1 MILTSM
7 VLSTALNSC
16 TSSMND
22 FSHDWEYTRLLE
34 DILANGEDAMDRT
47 GTGTRSVFGR
57 QMRFDLRKAFPALT
71 TKKLAWNAVISE
83 LVWFLE
89 GSGSNPRLA
98 TITHG
103 DKDKKTIWTP
113 NAEAGYWTPKAK
125 YPGDLGRVYGVQWR
139 KWKKTTIKDEGSYVV
154 EHLAGG
160 ETLLDAKV
168 LIQEIDQVANIIN
181 EIKTNPKSRRM
192 VLTAYNVGELDQ
204 MALPPCHM
212 FAQFH
217 VNSRDELSCQ
227 VYIRSNDMFLGAP
240 FNIASYAALVHM
252 MAHVTDKGVGDLI
265 ITIGDAHIYS
275 DHMDQVKEQI
285 ARQPFASPQLK
296 IKRQVESIDD
306 FKKEDFELVGYQSH
320 ESIKAKMAV

>member
-1 MILTSM
+1 MT
-7 VLSTALNSC
+7 
-16 TSSMND
+16 D
-22 FSHDWEYTRLLE
+22 FSHDFEYTNLLV
-34 DILANGEDAMDRT
+34 DILENGEDAMDRT

-71 TKKLAWNAVISE
+71 TKKLAWKAVLGE
-83 LVWFLE
+83 LLWFLE
-89 GSGSNPRLA
+89 GSRDNNRLA
-98 TITHG
+98 ELTHG
-103 DKDKKTIWTP
+103 DRSKKTIWTP
-113 NAEAGYWTPKAK
+113 NAEAPYWKDKAAFE
-125 YPGDLGRVYGVQWR
+125 GDLGRVYGVQWR
-139 KWKKTTIKDEGSYVV
+139 DWTKVTLKDERAEIVRHLDGSTTFLNASVHV
-154 EHLAGG
+154 GS
-160 ETLLDAKV
+160 
-168 LIQEIDQVANIIN
+168 IDQVANIIN

-217 VNSRDELSCQ
+217 VNGKDELSCQ

-252 MAHVTDKGVGDLI
+252 MAHVTGKGVGDLI

-285 ARQPFASPQLK
+285 ARKPFNSPQLQ
-296 IKRQVESIDD
+296 ITRQVESIDD
-306 FKKEDFELVGYQSH
+306 FKMTDFELVGYQSH

>member
-1 MILTSM
+1 MISKSLIFTAFSM
-7 VLSTALNSC
+7 T
-16 TSSMND
+16 D
-22 FSHDWEYTRLLE
+22 FSHDSTYT
-34 DILANGEDAMDRT
+34 DILIDILENGEDAMDRT

-71 TKKLAWNAVISE
+71 TKKLAWKAVLGE
-83 LVWFLE
+83 LLWFLE

-113 NAEAGYWTPKAK
+113 NAEADYWTPKAK

-139 KWKKTTIKDEGSYVV
+139 SWKKLTVKNHLSEIDHLDSSTTYLGAS
-154 EHLAGG
+154 
-160 ETLLDAKV
+160 V
-168 LIQEIDQVANIIN
+168 LEQHIDQVALIIE

-192 VLTAYNVGELDQ
+192 VLTAYNVAELDQ

-217 VNSRDELSCQ
+217 VNGKDQLSCQ

-252 MAHVTDKGVGDLI
+252 IAHVTGKGVGELI

-275 DHMDQVKEQI
+275 DHMEQVKEQI
-285 ARQPFASPQLK
+285 TRKPFASPQLA
-296 IKRQVESIDD
+296 IKRQVESIGD
-306 FKKEDFELVGYQSH
+306 FKMTDFELVGYQSH